1 MAIVSR
7 ADAFHGSTAGLVIG
21 MLGCVHG
28 GLGIVQAVQNTL
40 STSTSASASARTPG
54 QLNRGHERHPVTG
67 ATRTGFRHAPPGRPP
82 AVEFVT
88 GQRPAL
94 RRSLLRAARRDAPVT
109 AESAW
114 RSAFAVRVDGLRR
127 LAASARRW
135 TTARVSGRAMV
146 SSSHRRRRLEKKAHM
161 PNGPFVILVRSPAL
175 PALLPAEPVENKQSE
190 PVHDGQLGAMPAA
203 AVVVNPTKLDDEES
217 FRKSVRRV
225 MDDHGWDEPLWLETT
240 AEDPGRGQAES
251 AVSAGVDLVLACGGD
266 GTVTACAEGVADTGV
281 PLAIIPMGT
290 GNLLARNV
298 GLPTGLDEALA
309 VALDGVQQPID
320 AGRVNGTMFVVMAGL
335 GLDAQMLDGTS
346 EPLKKRL
353 GWLAY
358 AISAA
363 RHLGDRPVR
372 VTVSADGGR
381 RRRMRAS
388 MLIVG
393 NVGWLRGGLPLLP
406 DARPDDGMLDAVV
419 LIAGGLTGW
428 LATAAAIA
436 LRRPA
441 RDRIYRVQFTELQ
454 VSLDQEQ
461 PWELDGE
468 VMGSSRQLTV
478 VAQPG
483 ALLLRMPPESA

>member
-1 MAIVSR
+1 MSR
-7 ADAFHGSTAGLVIG
+7 
-21 MLGCVHG
+21 
-28 GLGIVQAVQNTL
+28 
-40 STSTSASASARTPG
+40 
-54 QLNRGHERHPVTG
+54 
-67 ATRTGFRHAPPGRPP
+67 
-82 AVEFVT
+82 
-88 GQRPAL
+88 
-94 RRSLLRAARRDAPVT
+94 
-109 AESAW
+109 
-114 RSAFAVRVDGLRR
+114 
-127 LAASARRW
+127 
-135 TTARVSGRAMV
+135 
-146 SSSHRRRRLEKKAHM
+146 
-161 PNGPFVILVRSPAL
+161 
-175 PALLPAEPVENKQSE
+175 
-190 PVHDGQLGAMPAA
+190 A
-203 AVVVNPTKLDDEES
+203 AVVVNPTKLDDDEA

-266 GTVTACAEGVADTGV
+266 GTVTACAEGIAGTGV

-290 GNLLARNV
+290 GNLLARNL

-309 VALDGVQQPID
+309 VALGGVQQPID
-320 AGRVNGTMFVVMAGL
+320 AGRVNGTLFVVMAGL
-335 GLDAQMLDGTS
+335 GLDARMLSGAS
-346 EPLKKRL
+346 EPLKKQL
-353 GWLAY
+353 GWIAY
-358 AISAA
+358 AISAV

-388 MLIVG
+388 ALIVG

-419 LIAGGLTGW
+419 LIAGGPTRW
-428 LATAAAIA
+428 LAVAAAI
-436 LRRPA
+436 LLHRPA
-441 RDRIYRVQFTELQ
+441 HGKIYRVRFTELQ

-461 PWELDGE
+461 PWEVDGE